1 MSRADA
7 RAAASST
14 RSFAAAFKDR
24 LRKDGDRSTTGVS
37 LSTKL
42 VTLIIVLLAVG
53 TATITLSIRELV
65 SNYLIA
71 KMDSQLVQQS
81 NLVFMNTDLLES
93 NASSRTGLSSYYVK
107 VYSNQQ
113 GSATTLVQPVFKDGV
128 ISSPD
133 LPDNGDLE
141 GHQLGVP
148 FTTPAVV
155 SLKDVKRPPDHAVL
169 EQAEVPWRVV
179 ALKWVNKTSSG
190 GSQDLGI
197 VYIGLSLSDQ
207 MDTISTLTRFCVL
220 VGIAVVL
227 LGGVISALVVQRTLN
242 PLKRIEKTAAKIAD
256 GDLSQRI
263 EAGPANTEVGSL
275 SRSLNKM
282 LAQIEHSF
290 KEQEAITDKMKQFV
304 SDASHELRTPLAAI
318 HGYAELYKMQRSMP
332 DALERADDAIG
343 HIEASSTRMTALVED
358 LLSLARIDE
367 GRGVNPS
374 QQIRLSSILN
384 DSIDDLHAL
393 DPQREIRTGTMVLE
407 HADGDDN
414 APELQFHE
422 GDFPDVTL
430 MVDGTRMHQVV
441 TNIVGNIH
449 RYTPAD
455 SPVEFSLG
463 VISVD
468 IDPRHM
474 AKLPPE
480 EASLEKIKEHASNNA
495 STQQGIQYA
504 VARFT
509 DHGPGVPEDKM
520 TRIFE
525 RFYTADPS
533 RARQKGGTG
542 LGMSIVLS
550 VVRAHH
556 GFICA
561 SKTPDGGLT
570 YTMLLPLTQD
580 FRKASD
586 TPRKR
591 K

>member
-24 LRKDGDRSTTGVS
+24 IHKENERSASGVS

-42 VTLIIVLLAVG
+42 VTLIIVLLTVG
-53 TATITLSIRELV
+53 TAGITLSIRELV
-65 SNYLIA
+65 SNYMFA
-71 KMDSQLVQQS
+71 KLDAQLVQQA
-81 NLVFMNTDLLES
+81 NLVFLNTDLLES

-113 GSATTLVQPVFKDGV
+113 GTATTLVQPVFKDGV

-133 LPDNGDLE
+133 LPNDGDLE
-141 GHQLGVP
+141 GHRLGVP
-148 FTTPAVV
+148 FTTSAVV
-155 SLKDVKRPPDHAVL
+155 SLKDVRRPPDHSIL
-169 EQAEVPWRVV
+169 EQAEAPWRVV
-179 ALKWVNKTSSG
+179 ALTWVNKTSSG

-207 MDTISTLTRFCVL
+207 LDTISTLTRFCVL

-242 PLKRIEKTAAKIAD
+242 PLKRVEKTAAKIAD

-263 EAGPANTEVGSL
+263 PAGPANTEVGSL

-282 LAQIEHSF
+282 LAQIEQSF

-318 HGYAELYKMQRSMP
+318 HGYAELYKMQRAMP
-332 DALERADDAIG
+332 DALDRADDAIN

-367 GRGVNPS
+367 GRGVNPN

-393 DPQREIRTGTMVLE
+393 DPQRTIRTGTLTL
-407 HADGDDN
+407 DTPDDN
-414 APELQFHE
+414 GTPQLQFHE

-430 MVDGTRMHQVV
+430 TVDGTRMHQVV

-463 VISVD
+463 VMNVAM
-468 IDPRHM
+468 DPRRI
-474 AKLPPE
+474 AKLAPE
-480 EASLEKIKEHASNNA
+480 ESSLDSITELAAGGKNA
-495 STQQGIQYA
+495 HQGTQYA

-509 DHGPGVPEDKM
+509 DHGPGVPEEKLPK
-520 TRIFE
+520 IFE

-550 VVRAHH
+550 VVHAHH

-561 SKTPDGGLT
+561 SPTPDGGLT
-570 YTMLLPLTQD
+570 YTMLLPLSQD
-580 FRKASD
+580 FGTERES
-586 TPRKR
+586 RHR
-591 K
+591 